1 MDTNYT
7 IKLIKSA
14 NDKDLVEALDIYIKM
29 VDEHQKHILH
39 KYGITYIINI
49 MMLENCFIMFCMLM
63 IK

>member
-29 VDEHQKHILH
+29 VDEHQKHLLH

-49 MMLENCFIMFCMLM
+49 MMLENCFFMFCMLM

>member
-29 VDEHQKHILH
+29 VDEHQKHLLH